1 MQQMEKTHGKRVRQY
16 LRPITSTGLSRVL
29 INGRV
34 ALASAFSISEAS
46 RAFGKDRVTL
56 HRWIK
61 TGVLKRCDEQGT
73 RTAKGKFVWG
83 IDVDELL
90 RDPDRKR
97 GKPLRP
103 PKKRK
108 RRMSKFL
115 LRKVDPERSGGGVG
129 DHWHSLTSKLNAA
142 LLRLLAGRDIS
153 TLRDDERDNIA
164 NALQPIADI
173 CAAMRR
179 R

>member
-34 ALASAFSISEAS
+34 ALASAFTISEAS
-46 RAFGKDRVTL
+46 RAFGKDRVGL
-56 HRWIK
+56 HRWINA
-61 TGVLKRCDEQGT
+61 GVLKKCDKHGT
-73 RTAKGKFVWG
+73 RAATGKFVWG
-83 IDVDELL
+83 ADVDELL

-103 PKKRK
+103 LKKRK

-115 LRKVDPERSGGGVG
+115 LRKVDPEQSGGGV

-153 TLRDDERDNIA
+153 TLRDDERAAIA
-164 NALQPIADI
+164 ATLQPIADI
-173 CAAMRR
+173 CAAMRQR
-179 R
+179 